1 MTEPN
6 LHRVSQFTVPA
17 VQAYLEV
24 LLAYMDHRSVKN
36 LSDLEVL
43 DYERELDF
51 WWDRMTL
58 VEQSEVWKVARM
70 TKMMEFESHERPLN

>member
-1 MTEPN
+1 M
-6 LHRVSQFTVPA
+6 SQFSVPA

-70 TKMMEFESHERPLN
+70 TKMMEFSTKEPGPTN